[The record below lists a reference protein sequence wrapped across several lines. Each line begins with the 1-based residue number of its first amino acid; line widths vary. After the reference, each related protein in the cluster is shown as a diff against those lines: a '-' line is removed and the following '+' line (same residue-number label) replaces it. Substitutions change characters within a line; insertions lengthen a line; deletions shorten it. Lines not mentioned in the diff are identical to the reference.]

1 MAGLRIELFGGP
13 IARVGTETITK
24 FETRKTGLLLGVL
37 AFEPGRT
44 WNRNAVC
51 EILWP
56 FEDPEISRTRL
67 RQAVAALRRA
77 LGSVADLLLADR
89 VDLRFDGAEV
99 TSDVQEFER
108 VLRTARSESGEA
120 QARCFS
126 RAVALY
132 REDFLPG
139 YLEDWAGVRR
149 EHYRSEHRN
158 ALEGMMRGFASVDL
172 RRDAV
177 EAGLAYLR
185 IDPLNE
191 VVGREVMNLYAAEG
205 LIANAQRVYRDL
217 EAALKVQIG
226 VEPSEE
232 TRALLERIRTA
243 VPREVTP
250 TLAQAKS
257 VEAESLLAPPLPEVA
272 GPIFGREPELERLT
286 ELLAPDSSTRLVTLT
301 GIGGIGKTR
310 LALETAC
317 LLREPYRGLA
327 WAVLLDS
334 VADSANLAA
343 HILDLS
349 GLKRSGPA
357 DPLDQLA
364 ERIGQARALL
374 VLDNFE
380 QLVPDGADLVATLL
394 SRCPNLRLL
403 VTSRIQLLIGAER
416 EVALGPLSLPG
427 ADGEPEAS
435 PSVRLFL
442 ERTRV
447 LRPDFPYSEA
457 VSILCERLEGIPL
470 ALTLAA
476 SRSQV
481 LSAEQMLEQIDRRLD
496 FLSGRRRDVPQRHRT
511 MRATIEWSV
520 RDLSEDLRR
529 FFVALSVFRGGW
541 DLEAAESVAGR
552 YVADPVEAL
561 QELRDR
567 SLVFVTESAAGLR
580 FGMFETI
587 REYAVELREGV
598 EDLER
603 HVEYMATLAQ
613 RGDDEL
619 RGQGQG
625 TWLQIF
631 DINRPNALAALEYAC
646 EHRPETAARIVG
658 SYWMYWHIRG
668 RYHEGREWGMRVVA
682 AYNPDPPTD
691 VLARALNGLGV
702 MHNRCSDIDASRAAL
717 RKSAETFRALG
728 DDERMAG
735 AYNNL
740 GNLEFE
746 AGRYEEALECQQKAL
761 EVFRRFGDE
770 RSIAMTTAN
779 MGNVTAARK
788 DFSAAEAYLQAAL
801 AVNRATNN
809 RHWEANN
816 LTSLGIVALFM
827 NDLDAAD
834 ERLSKSL
841 ELKRE
846 LNQTIGIA
854 ITQNYRARIAVKRH
868 RLDEAKETILD
879 SLSLLGS
886 IEAIAPLADAI
897 ELVGIVAI
905 AEDRWA
911 DAVAFDAAAD
921 GLRERHAL
929 PLHYLVQDEVAARR
943 KETRIAVGD
952 DLYNRQW
959 TVGRLWTPPQ
969 AVAQARGSLV
979 RSESDAD

>member
-37 AFEPGRT
+37 AVEPGRT
-44 WNRNAVC
+44 WNRNAIC
-51 EILWP
+51 EVLWP
-56 FEDPEISRTRL
+56 FEDPEVSRARL
-67 RQAVAALRRA
+67 RQAAAALRRA
-77 LGSVADLLLADR
+77 LGDAADLLKADR
-89 VDLRFDGAEV
+89 VDLRLDGAEV
-99 TSDVQEFER
+99 TSDVNEFER
-108 VLRTARSESGEA
+108 LLRTARSESGEA
-120 QARCFS
+120 KARSLS

-139 YLEDWAGVRR
+139 YLEEWAGVRR
-149 EHYRSEHRN
+149 EHYRSEHRD
-158 ALEGMMRGFASVDL
+158 ALEGMMHGFSEAGL

-191 VVGREVMNLYAAEG
+191 VVARQVMELYAGEG
-205 LIANAQRVYRDL
+205 LVANAQRVYRDL
-217 EAALKVQIG
+217 EGALKVQIG
-226 VEPSEE
+226 LEPSEE
-232 TRALLERIRTA
+232 TRTLLERIRQA
-243 VPREVTP
+243 VPREVRP
-250 TLAQAKS
+250 TLAHAKPQA
-257 VEAESLLAPPLPEVA
+257 VESLLAPPLPEVA
-272 GPIFGREPELERLT
+272 GPIFGRESELERLT

-310 LALETAC
+310 LALEAAG

-327 WAVLLDS
+327 WVVMLDS
-334 VADSANLAA
+334 VVDSANLAA
-343 HILDLS
+343 HILDSS

-364 ERIGQARALL
+364 ERIGQAGALL

-403 VTSRIQLLIGAER
+403 VTSRVQLLISAER

-427 ADGEPEAS
+427 TESEPETS

-442 ERTRV
+442 ERTRA

-457 VSILCERLEGIPL
+457 VSTLCERLEGIPL

-476 SRSQV
+476 SRVQV

-496 FLSGRRRDVPQRHRT
+496 FLSGRQRDLPERHRT
-511 MRATIEWSV
+511 MRAAIEWSV

-541 DLEAAESVAGR
+541 DLEAAEAVAGHH
-552 YVADPVEAL
+552 VADPVEAL

-567 SLVFVTESAAGLR
+567 SLVFVAESGAGLR

-587 REYAVELREGV
+587 REYAVELRDGV

-603 HVEYMATLAQ
+603 HVEYMADLAQ

-619 RGQGQG
+619 RGPGQG

-631 DINRPNALAALEYAC
+631 DVNRPNALAALEFAC

-668 RYHEGREWGMRVVA
+668 RYHEGREWGLRVVA
-682 AYNPDPPTD
+682 AYDPDPPTD

-702 MHNRCSDIDASRAAL
+702 MHNRCSDIEASRAAL
-717 RKSAETFRALG
+717 QSSAEIFQLLG
-728 DDERMAG
+728 DDDRMAG

-761 EVFRRFGDE
+761 EVFRRLGDE
-770 RSIAMTTAN
+770 RAIAMTTAN
-779 MGNVTAARK
+779 MGNVAAARK

-827 NDLDAAD
+827 NDLDAA
-834 ERLSKSL
+834 EELLCKSL
-841 ELKRE
+841 DLKRE
-846 LNQTIGIA
+846 LNQVIGIA
-854 ITQNYRARIAVKRH
+854 ITQNYRARLAVKRN
-868 RLDEAKETILD
+868 RLDEAKEAVLH

-905 AEDRWA
+905 AEGRWA
-911 DAVAFDAAAD
+911 DAVALDAAAD
-921 GLRERHAL
+921 ALRERHAL

-952 DLYNRQW
+952 DLYERLW
-959 TVGRLWTPPQ
+959 RVGRLWTPAQ
-969 AVAQARGSLV
+969 AVAQAKDELA